1 MRLLDFRSS
10 ASRSAG
16 TRLAP
21 VLANPKSAIP
31 HPPSLRGFVPSCLR
45 ASFPLPP
52 SPFRISV
59 SLLMAVVAA
68 LAAPAR
74 SAPIDPHN
82 PPAGRF
88 SDDWMEIYLAGQKVG
103 YAHSTMTRE
112 GNLVHSSTTTVM
124 QLGRV
129 EQPIKVTV
137 SERAVETLDGKPKSF
152 ESVQDLAVQKI
163 VLKGTFEGDKV
174 NIVSS
179 QFGIERRE
187 TYNVPPGAHLKNWGG
202 FRESLLRGFA
212 PGTQYN
218 MELYEPSF
226 RLDAPIVATTH
237 IGDWEEVE
245 LRGRKIR
252 GRKVTTTMNA
262 PMGVLKV
269 FAWVDDEGRPL
280 LGRMPAPGLGD
291 MEMVTVEQATA
302 LADFVPP
309 ELFMTTVVKAK
320 QKIDYKN
327 AQAIRYRL
335 RTTHEGADLGEI
347 PDTGG
352 QRVTARGEGTV
363 ELLVTRA
370 RHQKNDNGT
379 TAEGANDW
387 APSPEGRSAARDPSL
402 AEYLDGNLMMNLDDD
417 KLVALAKRA
426 AGDEREPF
434 ALADRL
440 RRFVGEFVESKNL
453 NIGFATASEV
463 ARTREGDCSEHG
475 VLLAALGRL
484 NGLPSRVAVG
494 LAYVPLFGKQDD
506 IFGYHLWTQFY
517 IDGRW
522 IDFDAALNESVCSP
536 IRIAFAVSSLK
547 SAGLADLSLPLLNK
561 IGAIDID
568 ILDIKPLSESKSE

>member
-1 MRLLDFRSS
+1 MN
-10 ASRSAG
+10 
-16 TRLAP
+16 
-21 VLANPKSAIP
+21 V
-31 HPPSLRGFVPSCLR
+31 PPSRRCTPASVDLPGDECLR
-45 ASFPLPP
+45 ISHSA
-52 SPFRISV
+52 FRISFP
-59 SLLMAVVAA
+59 LLMAVVAA

-74 SAPIDPHN
+74 SAPIDLHD

-112 GNLVHSSTTTVM
+112 GDVVHSSTTTVM

-137 SERAVETLDGKPKSF
+137 AERAVETLDGKPKSF

-163 VLKGTFEGDKV
+163 VLRGSFEGGKV

-187 TYNVPPGAHLKNWGG
+187 EYPVPEGARLKTWGG
-202 FRESLLRGFA
+202 YRESLLRGFA
-212 PGTQYN
+212 PGTQYR
-218 MELYEPSF
+218 MDLYEPSF

-237 IGDWEEVE
+237 VGEEEAFE

-252 GRKVTTTMNA
+252 GRKVTTTMSA
-262 PMGVLKV
+262 PMGELKV
-269 FAWVDDEGRPL
+269 LAWVDEEGRPL

-291 MEMVTVEQATA
+291 MEMVTVDQAKA
-302 LADFVPP
+302 LAEFVPP
-309 ELFMTTVVKAK
+309 ELFMATVVKAK
-320 QKIDYKN
+320 RKIDYKN

-335 RTTHEGADLGEI
+335 RTTHEGAELGEI

-352 QRVTARGEGTV
+352 QRVVQRGEDSV
-363 ELLVTRA
+363 ELMVTRP
-370 RHQKNDNGT
+370 RHRKDDKGT
-379 TAEGANDW
+379 TAEGAADG
-387 APSPEGRSAARDPSL
+387 APLPEGRLAARDPAL
-402 AEYLDGNLMMNLDDD
+402 AEYLDGNLMMNLDDA
-417 KLVALAKRA
+417 KLVALAKQA

-453 NIGFATASEV
+453 NIGFASASEV

-517 IDGRW
+517 LDGRW
-522 IDFDAALNESVCSP
+522 IDFDAALNEPVCSP

-568 ILDIKPLSESKSE
+568 ILEIEPLSSAGGK

>member
-1 MRLLDFRSS
+1 MKDRRSCRSTPPAFDPPDDAGLRLPHSAFR
-10 ASRSAG
+10 
-16 TRLAP
+16 
-21 VLANPKSAIP
+21 I
-31 HPPSLRGFVPSCLR
+31 PPSLRAFVPSWLR
-45 ASFPLPP
+45 ASLAVPHSAFRTLPP
-52 SPFRISV
+52 FAI
-59 SLLMAVVAA
+59 LFVVL
-68 LAAPAR
+68 LAAPVS

-112 GNLVHSSTTTVM
+112 GDVVHSSTTTVM

-152 ESVQDLAVQKI
+152 ESVQDLAVQKV
-163 VLKGTFEGDKV
+163 VLKGAFEGDKV

-187 TYNVPPGAHLKNWGG
+187 NYELPAGARLKTWGG
-202 FRESLLRGFA
+202 FRESLLRGFE
-212 PGTQYN
+212 PGTQYR
-218 MELYEPSF
+218 MDLYEPSF
-226 RLDAPIVATTH
+226 RLDAPIVATTQ
-237 IGDWEEVE
+237 IGDAEEFE

-252 GRKVTTTMNA
+252 GRKVTTTMSA
-262 PMGVLKV
+262 PMGELKV
-269 FAWVDDEGRPL
+269 LAWVDESGRPL

-291 MEMVTVEQATA
+291 MEMVTVDQAKA
-302 LADFVPP
+302 LAEFVPP

-320 QKIDYKN
+320 RKIDYKN
-327 AQAIRYRL
+327 AQSIRYRL
-335 RTTHEGADLGEI
+335 RTTHEHADLGEI

-352 QRVTARGEGTV
+352 QRVTARGEGSV

-370 RHQKNDNGT
+370 RHQPVG
-379 TAEGANDW
+379 GAAA
-387 APSPEGRSAARDPSL
+387 APSATNTAPASDGAAAARDPAL
-402 AEYLDGNLMMNLDDD
+402 AEYLDGNLMMNLDDA
-417 KLVALAKRA
+417 KLVALAKQA
-426 AGDEREPF
+426 AGEEREPF

-440 RRFVGEFVESKNL
+440 RRFVSEYVESKNL

-494 LAYVPLFGKQDD
+494 LAYVPLFGRQDD

-517 IDGRW
+517 LDGRW
-522 IDFDAALNESVCSP
+522 IDFDAALNEPVCSP

-568 ILDIKPLSESKSE
+568 ILEIEPVSPGAGK